1 MSAPAHL
8 HVIGRETDILGYL
21 AVRISDGHARAVKGG
36 QVIKE

>member
-21 AVRISDGHARAVKGG
+21 AVRISDARAVKGG